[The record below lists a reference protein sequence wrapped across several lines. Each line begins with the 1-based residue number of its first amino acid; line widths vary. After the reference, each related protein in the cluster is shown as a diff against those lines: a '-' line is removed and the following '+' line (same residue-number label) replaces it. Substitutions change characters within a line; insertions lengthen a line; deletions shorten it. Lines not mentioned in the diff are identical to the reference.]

1 MDASRRALVEDT
13 EPKACQ
19 VVPSVE
25 YCQVP
30 LPVVAVMARALR
42 ALVSTSTQLAAVKS
56 VDAAIA
62 GEVVSSLVVVK
73 L

>member
-30 LPVVAVMARALR
+30 FPEQAVIARPLR
-42 ALVSTSTQLAAVKS
+42 ELTSTSTQLAAVKS

-62 GEVVSSLVVVK
+62 GEVVSSLVVEK
-73 L
+73 E